1 MVLLG
6 IAAAISLVRQTPMT
20 TPDLDH
26 LAQSAAE
33 AAIAKFDLKPDQ
45 IGISIAVLDRTH
57 QSATTGGYQGEIAM
71 YPASVVKLFYLAYTA
86 HLLDQK
92 KLKRTPELE
101 RGVHDMIVDSI
112 NDATGLVLE
121 TITGTTGG
129 PELAP
134 KDLAK
139 WMDKRAAVNRWYAS
153 LGYPQLNAN
162 QKTWNEGPYGR
173 ERQGYGP
180 NFELRN
186 SLSPNVCVRLMS
198 DIALDKIV
206 SPEKCEWMRKYL
218 SREIPADAKETND
231 QAHLFSGKILPAGT
245 KLWSKAGWTDSVRHD
260 VAYIRLNDG
269 REFVWAIF
277 TKGASTKEEIIPSI
291 AASILAGLTSGNPLP
306 ISR

>member
-6 IAAAISLVRQTPMT
+6 IAAAISLLARQTPMT
-20 TPDLDH
+20 TADIDRI
-26 LAQSAAE
+26 AQSAAE
-33 AAIAKFDLKPDQ
+33 AAVTKFDLKPDQ
-45 IGISIAVLDRTH
+45 IGISIAVLDRANKA
-57 QSATTGGYQGEIAM
+57 ATTGGYHGEIAM
-71 YPASVVKLFYLAYTA
+71 YPASVVKLCYLAYTA
-86 HLLDQK
+86 HLLDTK
-92 KLKRTPELE
+92 KLRLTPELE
-101 RGVHDMIVDSI
+101 RGVHDMIVDSV
-112 NDATGLVLE
+112 NDATALVLD

-134 KDLAK
+134 KELAK
-139 WMDKRAAVNRWYAS
+139 WMDKREAVNRWYAS
-153 LGYPQLNAN
+153 LGYPKLNAN

-186 SLSPNVCVRLMS
+186 SLSPSVCVRLMS

-218 SREIPADAKETND
+218 SRDIPADAKETND
-231 QAHLFSGKILPAGT
+231 QARLFSGKVLPTGT

-260 VAYIRLNDG
+260 VAWVCLPDG

-277 TKGASTKEEIIPSI
+277 TKGASAKEDIIPSI

-306 ISR
+306 N